1 MAQMAPQRT
10 AGGRTWLR
18 NNGPLPARDAAQF
31 MRFTNEGKP
40 MEQEKFIHTVA
51 DRLNVDKQQAS
62 KIMAAVFRELRD
74 RITPKEAA
82 DAAAQMPAGLK
93 RVWLASESPER
104 EVRRIH
110 KRDFIREVSERAE
123 IQEVEASHAVKV
135 VFQAL
140 QELFQSPT
148 GQEGEAWDIFSQLP
162 KDLKKLWMDAAR
174 LGPQRRL

>member
-1 MAQMAPQRT
+1 
-10 AGGRTWLR
+10 
-18 NNGPLPARDAAQF
+18 
-31 MRFTNEGKP
+31 MRFTHEGKP

-51 DRLNVDKQQAS
+51 DQLKVDKQQARN
-62 KIMAAVFRELRD
+62 IVAAVFRELRD
-74 RITPKEAA
+74 RLTPKEAA

-93 RVWLASESPER
+93 RVWLAAESPER

-140 QELFQSPT
+140 QELFHSPT

-174 LGPQRRL
+174 LESHRRL